1 MIRKSRALTRLILY
15 IAVIFLPAFA
25 WAASPPCGPP
35 AEAYPTTLYQL
46 SYTPLYQF
54 DTDLDSGGS
63 FDVQRHLLRI
73 GASRALN
80 RSWTLGVGLSF
91 DYEHWNFSGIDGL
104 AGADLWDDIYRPGI
118 SLPLFY
124 STANRWRF
132 GIIPSFDM
140 AAASGADTGE
150 SLSYGA
156 VLSAARSIRPG
167 LMIGVGVG
175 LFERLDQGEVF
186 PYVVIDWKISDRL
199 RLSNPFQAGPVGPA
213 GLELSYRT
221 ADAWEL
227 GLGGAY
233 RSYRFRLDD
242 SSAVE
247 EGIAEVDFWA
257 PFARM
262 GRKLGEQIWLDLNG
276 GVLLNGNITIEDKD
290 SDKLGDSD
298 YDPTPFVGLTLR
310 GRF

>member
-1 MIRKSRALTRLILY
+1 MKRHRLCFSLSLIL
-15 IAVIFLPAFA
+15 FLCTLVPAQVCA
-25 WAASPPCGPP
+25 GSSPPTQAP
-35 AEAYPTTLYQL
+35 AATRYQI

-54 DTDLDSGGS
+54 DSDLDSGGS
-63 FDVQRHLLRI
+63 FDVQRHLLRL
-73 GASRALN
+73 GASRSVN
-80 RSWTLGVGLSF
+80 GNWSVGLGLKF
-91 DYEHWNFSGIDGL
+91 DYEHWRFSGIDAL
-104 AGADLWDDIYRPGI
+104 AGAGLWEDVYRPGI

-124 STANRWRF
+124 STADRWRF
-132 GIIPSFDM
+132 GIVPAFEM
-140 AAASGADTGE
+140 AAVSGADSGE

-156 VLSAARSIRPG
+156 VLSAARSLRPG

-186 PYVVIDWKISDRL
+186 PYLVIDWKISDRL

-213 GLELSYRT
+213 GLELSYLPT
-221 ADAWEL
+221 GQWEL

-242 SSAVE
+242 SRTIDD
-247 EGIAEVDFWA
+247 GIAEVEFWA
-257 PFARM
+257 PFARL
-262 GRKLGEQIWLDLNG
+262 GWKLGSRTSVDLNG
-276 GVLLNGNITIEDKD
+276 GVLLSGKLTIEDKN

-298 YDPTPFVGLTLR
+298 YDPAPFIGLTLR